1 LSSIHDLAQLSAEA
15 SEAAAAQG
23 AFWEMHDALFEF
35 AQEWSTMSEEQAIE
49 AFAGYAEDLGLDADR
64 VRRELKDGTYRD
76 KVLANYDEATAIG
89 LGGTP
94 SFVVNGRVV
103 PQGVAPEAFI
113 QMTVAEPPQSYD
125 GPPPQVIDPTKSYVA
140 TIRTSKG
147 DVVVELLPDMAPTNV
162 NSFAFLAQDGW
173 YDGQTFFF
181 VQPDSVA
188 YSGDPTNLGMVL
200 PFSGFVCEDEIGASA
215 TFDDA
220 GVLAMF
226 APSPGR
232 NSGMFFI
239 TMAPL
244 PDINLQYTVIGRVVD
259 GMEVVSSLMPAQPGD
274 GGTPDSIDT
283 IAIEER

>member
-1 LSSIHDLAQLSAEA
+1 
-15 SEAAAAQG
+15 
-23 AFWEMHDALFEF
+23 MHHVLFET
-35 AQEWSTMSEEQAIE
+35 AQEWSSLPEEQAIK
-49 AFAGYAEDLGLDADR
+49 AFVGYAEDLGLDADR
-64 VRRELKDGTYRD
+64 VQRELEDGTYRE
-76 KVLANYDEATAIG
+76 KVLAGYNEATAMG

-94 SFVVNGRVV
+94 SFLVNGRVV
-103 PQGVAPEAFI
+103 PRGVSPEAFI
-113 QMTVAEPPQSYD
+113 KMTVSESPQAYD
-125 GPPPQVIDPTKSYVA
+125 GPPPQVIDPTKSYLA

-147 DVVVELLPDMAPTNV
+147 DVLVELLPDVAPTNV

-181 VQPDSVA
+181 VQPDVVA
-188 YSGDPTNLGMVL
+188 YSGDPTGMGMVL
-200 PFSGFVCEDEIGASA
+200 PFSGFVCEDEIGPGA

-220 GVLAMF
+220 GLLAMY

-244 PDINLQYTVIGRVVD
+244 PDINLQYTVIGRVID
-259 GMEVVSSLMPAQPGD
+259 GMEVLSSLAPAQPGD

-283 IAIEER
+283 ITIEER